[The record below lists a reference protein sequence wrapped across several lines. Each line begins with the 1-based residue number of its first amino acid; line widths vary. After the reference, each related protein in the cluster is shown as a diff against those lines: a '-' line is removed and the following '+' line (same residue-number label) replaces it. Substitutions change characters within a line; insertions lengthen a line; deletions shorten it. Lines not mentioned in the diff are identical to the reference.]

1 MASDTPTPYDG
12 FDRMPIAGTWRAGR
26 AGKTATDTDPYTGET
41 LTEIPLADAEDLDEA
56 YATAKEA
63 QRDWA
68 ARLPGE
74 RAEVMRR
81 AARIMEAR
89 KDEIVDWHIRES
101 GAAAP
106 AAEFEYA
113 ITLRDFHEAASYPY
127 RVEGRILPADIE
139 GKESRVYRRPVG
151 VVAVISPWNV
161 PMHLSNRSVAPALAL
176 GNAVVLKPAGDT
188 PVTGGLLLAKLYEEA
203 GLPPGL
209 LSVVIGSGRDIGD
222 AIVSHPT
229 PRVVSFTGS
238 TPVGKGIAEKA
249 GLKKLSLE
257 LGGNG
262 PLVVLDDADLGYAVD
277 AAIFGKFFHQGQVC
291 MITNRIVVDGSVHDE
306 FVERYV
312 ERARALKAGDPRES
326 DTVIGPII
334 NRGQLEGIQEKIAD
348 ALSVRRA
355 AAARRRPDRP
365 DRLGA
370 APARAARRQLRGQR
384 PAGDVRPGGHDHPGA
399 GRGRRPGDRQ
409 RHRVRPLERGLHR
422 GRRPRRGLRAARR
435 GRDDPRQ
442 RLAAQRREQHRVRG
456 REGVRAGPLRR
467 RVGDR
472 GVHHRPLGERPAHQA
487 GVPLLTPVREI
498 CTLGVQR
505 AVKAPTVHISW
516 RVIRVGQG
524 DPLGPGPR
532 GRPRRSSPPVATP
545 TPRRRSTRAA
555 PASPSPPAGRGRRR
569 RRGWGAGGARSAG
582 PRAAGGRSRRA
593 ARPWPATLAVSGSGG
608 AAP

>member
-1 MASDTPTPYDG
+1 MASDTSAPARYDG

-41 LTEIPLADAEDLDEA
+41 LTEIPLANAEDVDEA
-56 YATAKEA
+56 YARAKEA

-68 ARLPGE
+68 ARLPSE

-81 AARIMEAR
+81 AARIMEER
-89 KDEIVDWHIRES
+89 RDEIVDWHIRES

-113 ITLRDFHEAASYPY
+113 ITLRDFHEASSYPY
-127 RVEGRILPADIE
+127 RVEGRILPADVE

-188 PVTGGLLLAKLYEEA
+188 PVTGGLLLAKVYEEA
-203 GLPPGL
+203 GLPEGL
-209 LSVVIGSGRDIGD
+209 LSVVIGSGSDIGD

-291 MITNRIVVDGSVHDE
+291 MITNRIVVDDAVHDE
-306 FVERYV
+306 FVERFV

-334 NRGQLEGIQEKIAD
+334 NSGQLEGIQEKIAQSRADGAQQLLGGDPTGPIGSVLPAHVLLGDNSVTSARQEMFGPVVTIIRARDEDD
-348 ALSVRRA
+348 ALAIANDTEYGLSSAVFTE
-355 AAARRRPDRP
+355 DT
-365 DRLGA
+365 
-370 APARAARRQLRGQR
+370 LRGVQFALR
-384 PAGDVRPGGHDHPGA
+384 VEAGMTHVNDSPLNDENNTAFGGEKDSGLGRFGGEWAIEEFTTDHW
-399 GRGRRPGDRQ
+399 
-409 RHRVRPLERGLHR
+409 VSV
-422 GRRPRRGLRAARR
+422 
-435 GRDDPRQ
+435 
-442 RLAAQRREQHRVRG
+442 QHTKRKF
-456 REGVRAGPLRR
+456 PF
-467 RVGDR
+467 
-472 GVHHRPLGERPAHQA
+472 
-487 GVPLLTPVREI
+487 
-498 CTLGVQR
+498 
-505 AVKAPTVHISW
+505 
-516 RVIRVGQG
+516 
-524 DPLGPGPR
+524 
-532 GRPRRSSPPVATP
+532 
-545 TPRRRSTRAA
+545 
-555 PASPSPPAGRGRRR
+555 
-569 RRGWGAGGARSAG
+569 
-582 PRAAGGRSRRA
+582 
-593 ARPWPATLAVSGSGG
+593 
-608 AAP
+608 